1 MNESNW
7 SQFGGDPTPG
17 GILDIQR
24 AISFVK
30 DVKAKSSSLLDF
42 FKRIQNQ
49 EHQIVWEGLSA
60 KVFREEMSALMPDI
74 LKLTDASDELIATF
88 SRYESELE
96 PLKVSSKLQLLKA
109 LEAQTSINGAQYQ
122 IRMAQNAINDA
133 RNDLS
138 NTHLE
143 NQFAPH
149 AVIERN
155 EAIIHQAKQ
164 LVDWSSQQLVEA
176 VRAIDNLRV
185 ECNYLRRDI
194 ANAVH
199 KLSAFSIHEESLLS
213 RLIGGVEI
221 AAKVILRTEL
231 KTEIAIERG
240 VETVGSWIYE
250 EVAKYNTWIFL
261 IGMVL
266 SFTPLAPAGDLF
278 MLGASAVG
286 AAEGTKDFL
295 RVIKEKIYNPNETN
309 LQFAQHLGYGIF
321 EVVSNVAGGGA
332 ALEGLSKGVKV
343 MSKELP
349 KMLEEGD
356 QSLANAVK
364 VAVKKGASKERREN
378 FKSVDKELFPKSKN
392 SSIKSTWIL
401 KPFKAS
407 LEDNFKVTNDDFN
420 WKPNV
425 STKDN
430 LDKLVDRSVK
440 ALGSLELA
448 QKSEQFGLT
457 EGQALYEHRQEF
469 IANFLKITTTEFNLA
484 PWPVYSVGV
493 SEGSL

>member
-1 MNESNW
+1 MNQSNW

-17 GILDIQR
+17 EILDIQR

-30 DVKAKSSSLLDF
+30 DVKANSSGLLDF

-60 KVFREEMSALMPDI
+60 KVFREEMSVLMPDI
-74 LKLTDASDELIATF
+74 LKLIDASDGLIATF
-88 SRYESELE
+88 SRYESALE
-96 PLKVSSKLQLLKA
+96 PLKVSSKLQLSKA
-109 LEAQTSINGAQYQ
+109 LEAQTSINRTQYQ

-143 NQFAPH
+143 NQFAPL
-149 AVIERN
+149 AVIEHN

-164 LVDWSSQQLVEA
+164 LVDGSSQQLVEA
-176 VRAIDNLRV
+176 LRAIDNLRV

-221 AAKVILRTEL
+221 AAKVILRTEQ
-231 KTEIAIERG
+231 KTDMAIVHG
-240 VETVGSWIYE
+240 VEAVGSGIYE

-266 SFTPLAPAGDLF
+266 SFTPLAPIGDLA

-286 AAEGTKDFL
+286 AAEGTKDVR
-295 RVIKEKIYNPNETN
+295 RVVKEKIDNPNETN
-309 LQFAQHLGYGIF
+309 LQFAQHLGYGVF
-321 EVVSNVAGGGA
+321 EVVSNVAGGGV
-332 ALEGLSKGVKV
+332 ALEGLSKGVKA
-343 MSKELP
+343 MSEELP
-349 KMLEEGD
+349 KVLGEGD
-356 QSLANAVK
+356 QSFANAVK
-364 VAVKKGASKERREN
+364 VAVKKGANEERKKN
-378 FKSVDKELFPKSKN
+378 FKSVDKELFRKSKN

-420 WKPNV
+420 WKPKD
-425 STKDN
+425 STKEN
-430 LDKLVDRSVK
+430 LDKLVEISVK
-440 ALGSLELA
+440 VGGALDLT
-448 QKSEQFGLT
+448 QKSEQFVLT

-484 PWPVYSVGV
+484 RWPVYSVGV
-493 SEGSL
+493 SRGSL